1 MDTAPTK
8 AWTGFLFWTALAHLF
23 QGHVLANFG
32 DVVAAWYDVIGIRA
46 WVQAL
51 IFKIKRGFF
60 AFLFKKSIKWSQII
74 ALFNLR
80 FYTISAWKKW
90 SCSFKD
96 GGLLGGFLN
105 DVTGFHQIQFQCYL
119 QHLVG
124 RDSLQPY
131 SYKSH
136 KVLLNIQPL
145 QIINLIT
152 TKGLSTST

>member
-1 MDTAPTK
+1 MWSGPPRRLELDFFFLRTAS
-8 AWTGFLFWTALAHLF
+8 AHLF
-23 QGHVLANFG
+23 RGHILTNFG
-32 DVVAAWYDVIGIRA
+32 DIVATWYDVIGIRA
-46 WVQAL
+46 WVQAFIL
-51 IFKIKRGFF
+51 KITSGFF

-105 DVTGFHQIQFQCYL
+105 DVTGFHQIQFQWYL
-119 QHLVG
+119 QQLVG
-124 RDSLQPY
+124 RDSLQAY

-136 KVLLNIQPL
+136 KALLNIQSL

-152 TKGLSTST
+152 T